1 MASIVVNLNP
11 THGEMYLI
19 QHYVLKFGNDL
30 QQVDGFLRVLQF
42 RPPIKLT
49 VPIITEI

>member
-11 THGEMYLI
+11 AHGEMYLI

-30 QQVDGFLRVLQF
+30 QQVDGFLWILQF
-42 RPPIKLT
+42 LPPIKLT
-49 VPIITEI
+49 ITIITEI